1 MEEEQMR
8 KKILLVIIGL
18 TLVLTM
24 LFGLL
29 PACGGGAVTTG
40 GVTPGA
46 GGATPGAGGVAPV
59 AEGQKFHW
67 RYQTNTV
74 SGTSTYWL
82 MQEVVAN
89 IAIASGGRMV
99 WDDFPQGAIVGMMEA
114 FDAVSTGAIEVANS

>member
-1 MEEEQMR
+1 VR

-40 GVTPGA
+40 GE
-46 GGATPGAGGVAPV
+46 TPGAGGVAPV

-67 RYQTNTV
+67 RFQTNTV
-74 SGTSTYWL
+74 SGTATYWL
-82 MQEVVAN
+82 MQELVAN
-89 IAIASGGRMV
+89 IAKASGGRMV
-99 WDDFPQGAIVGMMEA
+99 WDDFPQGAIVGMMEV
-114 FDAVSTGAIEVANS
+114 FDAVATGAIETAATCD